1 MAFAPVN
8 TILDRIQAQEKWRQ
22 GRLWFL
28 VVRYWGEA
36 VGALVAPH
44 TRPTG
49 IHRQVLQVAVSS
61 GVWAQNLTFA
71 RRSILQKLH
80 LLMADQLTEANP
92 IVDIHFST
100 ARWEKVSPSPAV
112 NKRQT
117 KTIKELPQSP
127 QEAIDRCMTSL
138 QQKKWQYRCPQCG
151 APASALE
158 IDRWQMCRYCAS
170 RHLLSQK

>member
-8 TILDRIQAQEKWRQ
+8 TILDQIQAQEKWRQ

-36 VGALVAPH
+36 VGELVAPH

-61 GVWAQNLTFA
+61 GVWAQSLTFA
-71 RRSILQKLH
+71 RRSILQKLY
-80 LLMADQLTEANP
+80 LLMEDKLAEEKP

-100 ARWEKVSPSPAV
+100 ARWEKVPPHPTV

-117 KTIKELPQSP
+117 KELPQTP
-127 QEAIDRCMTSL
+127 QEAIDRCLSSL
-138 QQKKWQYRCPQCG
+138 QQKKWQHRCPQCG
-151 APASALE
+151 APASAME

-170 RHLLSQK
+170 RYLFTGKR